1 MEVYSIEHFS
11 IGAPTVWCNKVK
23 SDARIGAPTPVWAAE
38 AKLIRKGKPEAV
50 SPAAEGP
57 TQECRTKNEVE
68 LILSAGGAREPRGRG
83 EGHIA

>member
-1 MEVYSIEHFS
+1 M
-11 IGAPTVWCNKVK
+11 
-23 SDARIGAPTPVWAAE
+23 R
-38 AKLIRKGKPEAV
+38 RKGKPEAV

-57 TQECRTKNEVE
+57 TQEYRTKNEVE